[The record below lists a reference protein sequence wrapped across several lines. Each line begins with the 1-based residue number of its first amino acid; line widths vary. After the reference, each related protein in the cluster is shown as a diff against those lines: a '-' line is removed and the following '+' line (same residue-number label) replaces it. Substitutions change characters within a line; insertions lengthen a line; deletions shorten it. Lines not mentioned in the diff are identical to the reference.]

1 MIRLVPQC
9 DTAGF
14 DATGNVGNVVLSFQT
29 LLVGEI
35 SVATSSQ
42 VEPMVLVRHL
52 LACEHHGDLLRCGL
66 YDFRVDTGS
75 RVGDSGGRH
84 YEEGDV
90 INGRIRRWRV
100 GCGGRNGCDNAG
112 QGWRRVVK
120 TCEESSTLQ

>member
-1 MIRLVPQC
+1 MICLVPQR

-14 DATGNVGNVVLSFQT
+14 DATGDVGNIVLGFQT

-35 SVATSSQ
+35 SAATSSP
-42 VEPMVLVRHL
+42 VRPMVLIRHL
-52 LACEHHGDLLRCGL
+52 LAREHHGDLLRHGL
-66 YDFRVDTGS
+66 YDFRVDMGG

-90 INGRIRRWRV
+90 VNGRIRRWRV

-112 QGWRRVVK
+112 QGRRRVVK
-120 TCEESSTLQ
+120 MCEESSMLR